1 MLTIMSPLLV
11 PLAASCATGCFLCHW
26 LLLVP
31 LAASCATGCLQP
43 VLLLLLR
50 RNRRTRRRS
59 RRGSRLLTRST
70 AAVPRVSNLLPRR
83 DRRRVLRF
91 LLSRSKSTGCKQP
104 VAQEA
109 ASGTRSSQWHKK
121 QPVAQEAASGT
132 RRGDMIVSMT
142 GFGDATAERNGV
154 HYVVEIR
161 ALNNRF

>member
-59 RRGSRLLTRST
+59 RRGSRLLTRGT
-70 AAVPRVSNLLPRR
+70 AAVLRVHFIRQHAQRNRQQQEHAEDDARR
-83 DRRRVLRF
+83 PG
-91 LLSRSKSTGCKQP
+91 KH
-104 VAQEA
+104 VA
-109 ASGTRSSQWHKK
+109 
-121 QPVAQEAASGT
+121 
-132 RRGDMIVSMT
+132 
-142 GFGDATAERNGV
+142 GFGSEGGIPAPSPKGACQPSSSTLLDQ
-154 HYVVEIR
+154 
-161 ALNNRF
+161 